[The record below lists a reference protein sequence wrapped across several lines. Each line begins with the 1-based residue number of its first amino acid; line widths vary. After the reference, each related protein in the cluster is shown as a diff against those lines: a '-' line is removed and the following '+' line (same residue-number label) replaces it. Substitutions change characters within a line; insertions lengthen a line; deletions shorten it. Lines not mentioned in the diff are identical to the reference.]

1 MLSDY
6 YLSFPFCLV
15 IPFANLSI
23 LHVKIFEIFL
33 PFLSVFLSMELKM
46 NLTNSMNS
54 ILICEMQMNFVWNF
68 HFQLLK
74 IISNNN

>member
-1 MLSDY
+1 
-6 YLSFPFCLV
+6 
-15 IPFANLSI
+15 
-23 LHVKIFEIFL
+23 
-33 PFLSVFLSMELKM
+33 LSVFLSMELKM